1 LVFSLLVDSKIVGND
16 PIAFRQRWRHLRH
29 GIGLKHHAGD
39 RAPQPRRDFHALGA
53 GVARMRRGAQFTQ
66 PSAVSVHYAGSPE
79 RVKPHALAE
88 IVPAHMS
95 PPPSASALADCPS
108 IAERVATIP
117 TGRAAAPARDA
128 TFVAIGIAVLST
140 IFFAMGDIAAKV
152 LTGTLPAIEVTWLR
166 YVVFCLIVVP
176 TVFVTRGARA
186 MHTPRLRLQI
196 IRALAVAGS
205 SVLFILGLGHLQVAE
220 ATAINFISPIFITA
234 LSIPLLGEKV
244 GIRRWAAA
252 AVGFLGV
259 MLVVQ
264 PGGSAFQVAAL
275 LPIGAALAWAVAAIA
290 TRLMSSERPEATLAW
305 SATIGLIALTAFVPF
320 NWRTPTAGE
329 IGLAVVMGTFSTMGH
344 WLIILAYRKA
354 AASTIAPFSYV
365 QLLFAGLLGF
375 GVFGTIPGAMTLVGG
390 AVIAASG
397 LYTAH
402 RERIRAREARPADAG
417 IRRS

>member
-1 LVFSLLVDSKIVGND
+1 
-16 PIAFRQRWRHLRH
+16 
-29 GIGLKHHAGD
+29 
-39 RAPQPRRDFHALGA
+39 
-53 GVARMRRGAQFTQ
+53 
-66 PSAVSVHYAGSPE
+66 VSVTPAGSTE
-79 RVKPHALAE
+79 RVKPHASTGISAA
-88 IVPAHMS
+88 PMS
-95 PPPSASALADCPS
+95 PPPASAVVDSPS
-108 IAERVATIP
+108 SAEAATARP
-117 TGRAAAPARDA
+117 SARSGVPVRDA
-128 TFVAIGIAVLST
+128 TFTAIGLALLST
-140 IFFAMGDIAAKV
+140 VFFAMGDVAAKV
-152 LTGTLPAIEVTWLR
+152 LTDTLPAIEVTWLR
-166 YVVFCLIVVP
+166 YVVFCLVVVP
-176 TVFVTRGARA
+176 AVFVARGARA

-275 LPIGAALAWAVAAIA
+275 LPIGAALSWAIAAIV

-305 SATIGLIALTAFVPF
+305 SAVIGLIALTAFVPF
-320 NWRTPTAGE
+320 HWHTPTAGE
-329 IGLAVVMGTFSTMGH
+329 IGLAVLMGGLSTMGH

-354 AASTIAPFSYV
+354 AVSIIAPFSYV

-375 GVFGTIPGAMTLVGG
+375 AVFGTVPGAMTLVGG
-390 AVIAASG
+390 FVIAASG

-402 RERIRAREARPADAG
+402 RERIRAREARLAAAG
-417 IRRS
+417 IRRP

>member
-1 LVFSLLVDSKIVGND
+1 
-16 PIAFRQRWRHLRH
+16 
-29 GIGLKHHAGD
+29 
-39 RAPQPRRDFHALGA
+39 
-53 GVARMRRGAQFTQ
+53 
-66 PSAVSVHYAGSPE
+66 
-79 RVKPHALAE
+79 
-88 IVPAHMS
+88 MS
-95 PPPSASALADCPS
+95 PPPSVSAVADCPS
-108 IAERVATIP
+108 IADGVPARPSAK
-117 TGRAAAPARDA
+117 GAAPAKDA
-128 TFVAIGIAVLST
+128 TFAAIGLALLST
-140 IFFAMGDIAAKV
+140 VFFAMGDVTAKC
-152 LTGTLPAIEVTWLR
+152 LTGTLPAIEVAWLR
-166 YVVFCLIVVP
+166 YVVFCLVVVP
-176 TVFVTRGARA
+176 TVFVACGARV

-205 SVLFILGLGHLQVAE
+205 AVLFILGLSHLQVAE

-244 GIRRWAAA
+244 GIRRWTAA

-264 PGGSAFQVAAL
+264 PGGSAFQLAAL

-305 SATIGLIALTAFVPF
+305 SAMIGLVVLTAFVPF

-329 IGLAVVMGTFSTMGH
+329 IGLAVLMGAFSTIGH

-375 GVFGTIPGAMTLVGG
+375 GVFGTVPGAMTLVGG
-390 AVIAASG
+390 VGIAASG

-402 RERIRAREARPADAG
+402 REHIRARAARLATTG
-417 IRRS
+417 IRRP

>member
-1 LVFSLLVDSKIVGND
+1 
-16 PIAFRQRWRHLRH
+16 
-29 GIGLKHHAGD
+29 
-39 RAPQPRRDFHALGA
+39 
-53 GVARMRRGAQFTQ
+53 
-66 PSAVSVHYAGSPE
+66 
-79 RVKPHALAE
+79 
-88 IVPAHMS
+88 MS
-95 PPPSASALADCPS
+95 PPPSTSVVADCSS
-108 IAERVATIP
+108 IAEAGPAGPGARS
-117 TGRAAAPARDA
+117 AAPAKDT
-128 TFVAIGIAVLST
+128 TFAAIGLSLLST
-140 IFFAMGDIAAKV
+140 VFFAMGDVAAKV
-152 LTGTLPAIEVTWLR
+152 LTDTLPAIEVTWLR
-166 YVVFCLIVVP
+166 YIVFCSVVVP
-176 TVFVTRGARA
+176 AVFVARGAKA

-264 PGGSAFQVAAL
+264 PGGSAFQMAAL
-275 LPIGAALAWAVAAIA
+275 LPIGAALSWAVAAIA

-305 SATIGLIALTAFVPF
+305 SAVIGLIVLTAFVPF
-320 NWRTPTAGE
+320 NWRAPTTGE
-329 IGLAVVMGTFSTMGH
+329 IGLAVLMGSFSTMGH

-375 GVFGTIPGAMTLVGG
+375 GVFGTVPGTMTLVGG
-390 AVIAASG
+390 LVIAASG

-402 RERIRAREARPADAG
+402 RERIRAREARLAAAG
-417 IRRS
+417 IRRP

>member
-1 LVFSLLVDSKIVGND
+1 
-16 PIAFRQRWRHLRH
+16 
-29 GIGLKHHAGD
+29 
-39 RAPQPRRDFHALGA
+39 
-53 GVARMRRGAQFTQ
+53 
-66 PSAVSVHYAGSPE
+66 
-79 RVKPHALAE
+79 
-88 IVPAHMS
+88 MS
-95 PPPSASALADCPS
+95 PPPSISAVADCPS
-108 IAERVATIP
+108 IAEDIS
-117 TGRAAAPARDA
+117 ARSIARSSAHAKDA
-128 TFVAIGIAVLST
+128 TFAAIGLALLST
-140 IFFAMGDIAAKV
+140 VFFAMGDVTAKV
-152 LTGTLPAIEVTWLR
+152 LTDTLPAIEVTWLR

-176 TVFVTRGARA
+176 TVFVACGARA

-234 LSIPLLGEKV
+234 LSIPLLGETV

-264 PGGSAFQVAAL
+264 PGSSAFQMAAL
-275 LPIGAALAWAVAAIA
+275 LPIGAALSWAVAAIA
-290 TRLMSSERPEATLAW
+290 TRLMSAARPETTLVW
-305 SATIGLIALTAFVPF
+305 SAVVGLIPLTAVVPF
-320 NWRTPTAGE
+320 HWRTPTAGE
-329 IGLAVVMGTFSTMGH
+329 IGLAVLMGGFSTMGH

-375 GVFGTIPGAMTLVGG
+375 GVFCTVLGPMTLTGG

-402 RERIRAREARPADAG
+402 RERIRAREARLAAG
-417 IRRS
+417 SRP

>member
-1 LVFSLLVDSKIVGND
+1 
-16 PIAFRQRWRHLRH
+16 
-29 GIGLKHHAGD
+29 
-39 RAPQPRRDFHALGA
+39 
-53 GVARMRRGAQFTQ
+53 
-66 PSAVSVHYAGSPE
+66 
-79 RVKPHALAE
+79 VKPHALAE
-88 IVPAHMS
+88 ILQAHMS
-95 PPPSASALADCPS
+95 PPPSVADCPS
-108 IAERVATIP
+108 VTAIGRVRPSA
-117 TGRAAAPARDA
+117 RSAAPARDA
-128 TFVAIGIAVLST
+128 TFVAIGLALLST
-140 IFFAMGDIAAKV
+140 VFFAMGDVAAKG
-152 LTGTLPAIEVTWLR
+152 LTGTLPAIEVAWLR
-166 YVVFCLIVVP
+166 YLIFCLVVVP
-176 TVFVTRGARA
+176 TVFVARGPRA

-205 SVLFILGLGHLQVAE
+205 AVLFILGLGHLPVAE

-305 SATIGLIALTAFVPF
+305 SAIIGLLALTAFVPF
-320 NWRTPTAGE
+320 HWRTPTAGE
-329 IGLAVVMGTFSTMGH
+329 LGLAVLMGSFSTIGH
-344 WLIILAYRKA
+344 WLIILAYRKVA
-354 AASTIAPFSYV
+354 VSTIAPFSYV

-375 GVFGTIPGAMTLVGG
+375 GVFGTVPGAMTLVGG
-390 AVIAASG
+390 LVIAASG

-402 RERIRAREARPADAG
+402 RERSRAREARLVAAG
-417 IRRS
+417 IGRS

>member
-1 LVFSLLVDSKIVGND
+1 
-16 PIAFRQRWRHLRH
+16 
-29 GIGLKHHAGD
+29 
-39 RAPQPRRDFHALGA
+39 
-53 GVARMRRGAQFTQ
+53 
-66 PSAVSVHYAGSPE
+66 
-79 RVKPHALAE
+79 
-88 IVPAHMS
+88 MS
-95 PPPSASALADCPS
+95 PPPSASALADDPS
-108 IAERVATIP
+108 IAERVATVP
-117 TGRAAAPARDA
+117 TGRAAAPAKDA
-128 TFVAIGIAVLST
+128 TFAAIGIAVLST
-140 IFFAMGDIAAKV
+140 VFFAMGDVAAKV

-166 YVVFCLIVVP
+166 YVIFCLLVIP
-176 TVFVTRGARA
+176 TVFVARGTRV
-186 MHTPRLRLQI
+186 MQTPRLRLQI

-275 LPIGAALAWAVAAIA
+275 LPIGAALAWAIAAIA

-305 SATIGLIALTAFVPF
+305 SAVVGLIALTAFVPF
-320 NWRTPTAGE
+320 HWRTPTPGE
-329 IGLAVVMGTFSTMGH
+329 IELAVLMRGFWTMGQ
-344 WLIILAYRKA
+344 WLIILGYRRA
-354 AASTIAPFSYV
+354 AASTVAPFSYV

-375 GVFGTIPGAMTLVGG
+375 AVFSTIPGAMTLVGG
-390 AVIAASG
+390 LVIAASG

-402 RERIRAREARPADAG
+402 REHVRAKEARLAAA
-417 IRRS
+417 RMQRS

>member
-1 LVFSLLVDSKIVGND
+1 
-16 PIAFRQRWRHLRH
+16 
-29 GIGLKHHAGD
+29 
-39 RAPQPRRDFHALGA
+39 
-53 GVARMRRGAQFTQ
+53 
-66 PSAVSVHYAGSPE
+66 
-79 RVKPHALAE
+79 
-88 IVPAHMS
+88 MS
-95 PPPSASALADCPS
+95 PPPSASTIADCPS
-108 IAERVATIP
+108 IAECVPAIP
-117 TGRAAAPARDA
+117 PGRATAPAKDA
-128 TFVAIGIAVLST
+128 TFTAIGIAVLST
-140 IFFAMGDIAAKV
+140 VFFAMGDVAAKV

-166 YVVFCLIVVP
+166 YVIFCLLVIP
-176 TVFVTRGARA
+176 TVFVAHGAKT

-205 SVLFILGLGHLQVAE
+205 AVLFILGLGHLQVAE

-264 PGGSAFQVAAL
+264 PGSSAFQVAAL

-290 TRLMSSERPEATLAW
+290 TRLMSSERPEVTLAW
-305 SATIGLIALTAFVPF
+305 SAVIGLIALTAFVPF
-320 NWRTPTAGE
+320 HWRAPTPGE
-329 IGLAVVMGTFSTMGH
+329 IGLAVLMGTFSTIGH

-375 GVFGTIPGAMTLVGG
+375 GVFSTVPDAMTLVGG
-390 AVIAASG
+390 LVIAASG

-402 RERIRAREARPADAG
+402 RERIRAMQARLAAAG
-417 IRRS
+417 IRRP

>member
-1 LVFSLLVDSKIVGND
+1 
-16 PIAFRQRWRHLRH
+16 
-29 GIGLKHHAGD
+29 
-39 RAPQPRRDFHALGA
+39 
-53 GVARMRRGAQFTQ
+53 
-66 PSAVSVHYAGSPE
+66 
-79 RVKPHALAE
+79 
-88 IVPAHMS
+88 MS
-95 PPPSASALADCPS
+95 PPPSISAVADCPPV
-108 IAERVATIP
+108 AERVPEIP
-117 TGRAAAPARDA
+117 TPRTGAPARDA
-128 TFVAIGIAVLST
+128 TFAAIGLALLST
-140 IFFAMGDIAAKV
+140 IFFAMGDVAAKV
-152 LTGTLPAIEVTWLR
+152 LTGTLPAIEVAWLR
-166 YVVFCLIVVP
+166 YLIFCLVVVP
-176 TVFVTRGARA
+176 TVFVARGARV

-205 SVLFILGLGHLQVAE
+205 AVLFILGLGHLQVAE

-264 PGGSAFQVAAL
+264 PGGAAFQVAAL

-290 TRLMSSERPEATLAW
+290 TRLMSLERPEATLAW
-305 SATIGLIALTAFVPF
+305 SAVIGLIALTAFVPF
-320 NWRTPTAGE
+320 HWRTPTAGE
-329 IGLAVVMGTFSTMGH
+329 IGLAVLMGTFSTTGH

-375 GVFGTIPGAMTLVGG
+375 GIFGTVPGAMTLVGG
-390 AVIAASG
+390 LVIAASG

-402 RERIRAREARPADAG
+402 RERIRAREARLPADGTTALKLRFTAPDG
-417 IRRS
+417 SDREA

>member
-1 LVFSLLVDSKIVGND
+1 
-16 PIAFRQRWRHLRH
+16 
-29 GIGLKHHAGD
+29 
-39 RAPQPRRDFHALGA
+39 
-53 GVARMRRGAQFTQ
+53 
-66 PSAVSVHYAGSPE
+66 
-79 RVKPHALAE
+79 
-88 IVPAHMS
+88 MS
-95 PPPSASALADCPS
+95 PPPSVSATADCPS
-108 IAERVATIP
+108 IAERGPAIP
-117 TGRAAAPARDA
+117 TARGAAPAQDA
-128 TFVAIGIAVLST
+128 TFAAIGLAVLAT
-140 IFFAMGDIAAKV
+140 VFFAMGDVTAKF

-166 YVVFCLIVVP
+166 YVVFCLVVVP
-176 TVFVTRGARA
+176 TVFAARGAKA

-205 SVLFILGLGHLQVAE
+205 AVLFILGLGHLQVAE

-252 AVGFLGV
+252 AAGFLGV

-264 PGGSAFQVAAL
+264 PGGSAFQMAAL

-290 TRLMSSERPEATLAW
+290 TRLMSSEKPEATLAW
-305 SATIGLIALTAFVPF
+305 SAVIGLIVLTAFVPF

-329 IGLAVVMGTFSTMGH
+329 IGLAVLMGACSTLGH

-354 AASTIAPFSYV
+354 AASTVAPFSYV

-375 GVFGTIPGAMTLVGG
+375 AVFGTVPGAMTLVGG
-390 AVIAASG
+390 IVIAGSG

-402 RERIRAREARPADAG
+402 REHIRAREARLAAAG
-417 IRRS
+417 IRRA